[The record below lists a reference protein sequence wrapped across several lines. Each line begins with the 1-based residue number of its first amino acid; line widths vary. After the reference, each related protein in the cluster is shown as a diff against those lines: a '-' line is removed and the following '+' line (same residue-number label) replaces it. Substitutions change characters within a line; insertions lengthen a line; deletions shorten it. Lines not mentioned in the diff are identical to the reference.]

1 MPVPSLEQEFQALL
15 AADERIAHAEAQ
27 LAHQRGVQQELLKD
41 GHVGAAAD
49 ALRVTE
55 TMRGML
61 EQYREHRK
69 QVVRMID
76 DIRAGRIPNSDKSG

>member
-1 MPVPSLEQEFQALL
+1 VPSLEQEFQALI
-15 AADERIAHAEAQ
+15 AADERIAHGQAQ
-27 LAHQRGVQQELLKD
+27 LAHQLGVQRELMED
-41 GHVGAAAD
+41 GHVQAAAD
-49 ALRVTE
+49 ALRVAE

-76 DIRAGRIPNSDKSG
+76 DIRAGRLPNSDTSD